1 MRYGCV
7 WLCSLAQC
15 SAMARLSLR
24 LSLGLSLPESRHNH
38 MPIQEGYFALRLVR
52 QGRETL

>member
-1 MRYGCV
+1 
-7 WLCSLAQC
+7 
-15 SAMARLSLR
+15 MARLSLR
-24 LSLGLSLPESRHNH
+24 LSLRLGLGLSLGLSLPESRHNH

>member
-1 MRYGCV
+1 
-7 WLCSLAQC
+7 
-15 SAMARLSLR
+15 MARLSLR
-24 LSLGLSLPESRHNH
+24 LSLGLSLGLSLPESRHNH